1 MSSEKQKIDDDS
13 RASQGSSSSSC
24 VEDTTTEPS
33 PSSSECGIV
42 PTLGV
47 SPTDSP
53 TTPISSAGSCERE
66 EEMKRSAVKK
76 RIERYFY
83 QLLEGCGNATC
94 GNRFCASSGK
104 VPALTPD
111 QAAARALQLFAE
123 EAKLCTSVQPSK
135 VARTE
140 DHPSCP
146 SQADFSSDSMACRET
161 GGGGESSCRPSSA
174 ISPSKSHLKSP
185 SSSQSG
191 VEVTTTTTHLDEE
204 VIDNLVRSCIER
216 NSPLALI
223 RSVGAIFSSTDAVA
237 RSFRQRAVTPID
249 LLLRK
254 APQKDLRNLTKEDL
268 RSLEGDLDKD
278 EDSSCAGREPVPEI
292 HETDVD
298 VKSLRRAV
306 KQLFGLEDEEANQPK
321 NIFPVFE
328 PMNNALQTLA
338 TSLKI
343 DLEVTIQKEAIEDII
358 RIFVVVFEV
367 ISIAPAEFLEGGLTK
382 MCCAAAS
389 LPVWAQARLAW
400 IWARNS
406 TPILRPIL
414 ESLQQIITLQVIP
427 SMIPVQDNEVIVNA
441 TKLMKIVYYADIL
454 AGEIDS
460 VQLREEDA
468 PTTTAADEDLEA
480 TARWSFDDV
489 KFTTTAKADP
499 LVQELGVHPI
509 DARKPF
515 MALSEFYNE
524 SLSDTIEMDYDYL
537 NYKNMH
543 MDEKNMNKK
552 FCFMLYSFI
561 LTPATKTLALYYD
574 SRIRMYSE
582 RRINYFTTHL
592 SGQAPNPYLK
602 LKVRREHLI
611 DDALIELE
619 MITMEN
625 PKDLKKQLVVEFMGE
640 QGIDEG
646 GVSKEFFQLI
656 VEQIF
661 NPDYGM
667 FINQEDTDTMW
678 FNSMSFENEA
688 QFTLIGIVLGLAI
701 YNNII
706 LAVNFPMVVYR
717 KLLGIRGSFPDLQD
731 WNPKLFRSLKAML
744 EDDEP
749 DMETV
754 YMQTFEINYQ
764 DVFGNVLKHELK
776 SNGRD
781 LFVTQENKRE
791 FVDLYSEYLLNVSI
805 ERQFSAFR
813 KGFRMVTDESPLGLL
828 FRPEEVELLV
838 CGSKEFDFEEL
849 QAATDYD
856 AGYTADTPVIRNF
869 WEIVHALP
877 IENQRQ
883 LLEFTTGSD
892 RVPVGGLSRLKMV
905 IARNGPDSDS
915 LPTSHTCF
923 NVLLLPEYDTK
934 EKLKRLLLKA
944 ISYCKG
950 FGML

>member
-1 MSSEKQKIDDDS
+1 MSSERQNKDDDS
-13 RASQGSSSSSC
+13 RASEGSSSSSASQ
-24 VEDTTTEPS
+24 DTETLPIATNLGCI
-33 PSSSECGIV
+33 SSEK
-42 PTLGV
+42 
-47 SPTDSP
+47 
-53 TTPISSAGSCERE
+53 E
-66 EEMKRSAVKK
+66 EEMKRAAVKK

-83 QLLEGCGNATC
+83 QLLEGCGNSGC

-123 EAKLCTSVQPSK
+123 EAKLCAAVHPSK

-140 DHPSCP
+140 DSTLSSSDGSMAERRKDEASRSQSTSHVTP
-146 SQADFSSDSMACRET
+146 SQTAPRGDT
-161 GGGGESSCRPSSA
+161 Q
-174 ISPSKSHLKSP
+174 H
-185 SSSQSG
+185 
-191 VEVTTTTTHLDEE
+191 TTETHLDED
-204 VIDNLVRSCIER
+204 IIQALVETSLEK
-216 NSPLALI
+216 NSPLPLI
-223 RSVGAIFSSTDAVA
+223 RSLGAIFSSTDAVA
-237 RSFRQRAVTPID
+237 ASFRARAVTPID

-254 APQKDLRNLTKEDL
+254 ATQKDLRNLTKEDL

-278 EDSSCAGREPVPEI
+278 EDSSCAGKETPPET

-298 VKSLRRAV
+298 VLSLRRSV
-306 KQLFGLEDEEANQPK
+306 KQLFGIDDPDANKPK
-321 NIFPVFE
+321 NTFPVFE
-328 PMNNALQTLA
+328 LVNNALQTLA

-343 DLEVTIQKEAIEDII
+343 DLEITTQREAVEDII
-358 RIFVVVFEV
+358 RTFVIVFEV
-367 ISIAPAEFLEGGLTK
+367 ICIAPAEFLEGALTR
-382 MCCAAAS
+382 MCSAAAN
-389 LPVWAQARLAW
+389 LPTWAQGRLAW
-400 IWARNS
+400 IWARHC
-406 TPILRPIL
+406 TPILRPLL

-427 SMIPVQDNEVIVNA
+427 TMIPVQDNETIVNA
-441 TKLMKIVYYADIL
+441 TKVMKILYYADIL
-454 AGEIDS
+454 AGD
-460 VQLREEDA
+460 VDPGQLREDDA
-468 PTTTAADEDLEA
+468 TSTVSGTAGVGADEDLEA
-480 TARWSFDDV
+480 TARWSFDEV
-489 KFTTTAKADP
+489 KFTGAARADP
-499 LVQELGVHPI
+499 LAQELGVQPV
-509 DARKPF
+509 DARRPF
-515 MALSEFYNE
+515 LPLSEFYNE

-537 NYKNMH
+537 NYKNLH

-582 RRINYFTTHL
+582 RRINLFTTHL
-592 SGQAPNPYLK
+592 SGQTPNPYLK

-667 FINQEDTDTMW
+667 FINQEDTNTMW
-678 FNSMSFENEA
+678 FNSTSFENEA

-706 LAVNFPMVVYR
+706 LAVNFPKVVYR
-717 KLLGIRGSFPDLQD
+717 KLLGIRGSFPDLED
-731 WNPKLFRSLKAML
+731 WNPKLYRSLKAML
-744 EDDEP
+744 EDEDS

-764 DVFGNVLKHELK
+764 DVFGNVLRHELK
-776 SNGRD
+776 GNGREIA
-781 LFVTQENKRE
+781 VTQDNKRE
-791 FVDLYSEYLLNVSI
+791 FVDLYSDYLLNGAI
-805 ERQFSAFR
+805 ERQFGAFR
-813 KGFRMVTDESPLGLL
+813 KGFRMVTDESPLALL

-856 AGYTADTPVIRNF
+856 AGYTADTPVIKNF

-877 IENQRQ
+877 VENQRQ

-905 IARNGPDSDS
+905 ISRNGPDSDR

-923 NVLLLPEYDTK
+923 NVLLLPEYNTK

>member
-1 MSSEKQKIDDDS
+1 MSSESQKTDDDS
-13 RASQGSSSSSC
+13 SSEPMACTKGDESPSQSSSHTNSSQ
-24 VEDTTTEPS
+24 ESHRDT
-33 PSSSECGIV
+33 
-42 PTLGV
+42 
-47 SPTDSP
+47 
-53 TTPISSAGSCERE
+53 R
-66 EEMKRSAVKK
+66 
-76 RIERYFY
+76 
-83 QLLEGCGNATC
+83 EGC
-94 GNRFCASSGK
+94 
-104 VPALTPD
+104 
-111 QAAARALQLFAE
+111 
-123 EAKLCTSVQPSK
+123 
-135 VARTE
+135 
-140 DHPSCP
+140 
-146 SQADFSSDSMACRET
+146 
-161 GGGGESSCRPSSA
+161 
-174 ISPSKSHLKSP
+174 
-185 SSSQSG
+185 
-191 VEVTTTTTHLDEE
+191 THLDEE
-204 VIDNLVRSCIER
+204 VIEGLVVSCIEK
-216 NSPLALI
+216 NSPLLLI
-223 RSVGAIFSSTDAVA
+223 RSLGAIFSSTDAVA
-237 RSFRQRAVTPID
+237 ASFRARAVTPID

-254 APQKDLRNLTKEDL
+254 APQKDLRQLTKEDL

-278 EDSSCAGREPVPEI
+278 EDSSCAGKETPPEI

-298 VKSLRRAV
+298 VVGLRRSV
-306 KQLFGLEDEEANQPK
+306 KQLFGLDDPEANKPR
-321 NIFPVFE
+321 NTFPVFE
-328 PMNNALQTLA
+328 PVNNALQTLA
-338 TSLKI
+338 TSLKM
-343 DLEVTIQKEAIEDII
+343 DLEVTTQRDAIEDII
-358 RIFVVVFEV
+358 RIFVIVFEV
-367 ISIAPAEFLEGGLTK
+367 MCISPTEFLEGALTR
-382 MCCAAAS
+382 MASAVVS
-389 LPVWAQARLAW
+389 LPTWAQARLAW
-400 IWARNS
+400 IWARNC
-406 TPILRPIL
+406 TPILRPLL

-427 SMIPVQDNEVIVNA
+427 TMIPVQDNEVIVNA
-441 TKLMKIVYYADIL
+441 TKLMKILYYADIL
-454 AGEIDS
+454 AGEVDP
-460 VQLREEDA
+460 VQLREEDVA
-468 PTTTAADEDLEA
+468 SAEAGDEDLEA

-489 KFTTTAKADP
+489 KFAATAKADA
-499 LVQELGVHPI
+499 LAQEVGVQPV
-509 DARKPF
+509 DARRPF
-515 MALSEFYNE
+515 LPLAEFYNE

-582 RRINYFTTHL
+582 RRINLFTTHL
-592 SGQAPNPYLK
+592 SGQTPNPYLK

-667 FINQEDTDTMW
+667 FINQDDTNTMW
-678 FNSMSFENEA
+678 FNSTSFENEA

-717 KLLGIRGSFPDLQD
+717 KLLGIRGSFPDLED
-731 WNPKLFRSLKAML
+731 WNPKLFRSLKVML
-744 EDDEP
+744 EDDES
-749 DMETV
+749 DMEAV

-764 DVFGNVLKHELK
+764 DVFGNVLRHELK
-776 SNGRD
+776 ANGRD
-781 LFVTQENKRE
+781 ISVTQENKRE
-791 FVDLYSEYLLNVSI
+791 FVDLYSDYLLNGAI

-849 QAATDYD
+849 QASTDYD
-856 AGYTADTPVIRNF
+856 AGYTAESPVIRNF

-877 IENQRQ
+877 VEAQRQ

-905 IARNGPDSDS
+905 IARNGPDSDR

-923 NVLLLPEYDTK
+923 NVLLLPEYASK
-934 EKLKRLLLKA
+934 EKLKLLLLKA

>member
-1 MSSEKQKIDDDS
+1 MSSERQKTDDDS
-13 RASQGSSSSSC
+13 
-24 VEDTTTEPS
+24 
-33 PSSSECGIV
+33 SSE
-42 PTLGV
+42 
-47 SPTDSP
+47 SM
-53 TTPISSAGSCERE
+53 SSTR
-66 EEMKRSAVKK
+66 K
-76 RIERYFY
+76 
-83 QLLEGCGNATC
+83 
-94 GNRFCASSGK
+94 
-104 VPALTPD
+104 D
-111 QAAARALQLFAE
+111 
-123 EAKLCTSVQPSK
+123 
-135 VARTE
+135 
-140 DHPSCP
+140 
-146 SQADFSSDSMACRET
+146 
-161 GGGGESSCRPSSA
+161 GESSSDASM
-174 ISPSKSHLKSP
+174 SQ
-185 SSSQSG
+185 SSSHMNSSQARESHG
-191 VEVTTTTTHLDEE
+191 SATESSRAYLDEE
-204 VIDNLVRSCIER
+204 VIENLVVSCINK
-216 NSPLALI
+216 NSPLQLI
-223 RSVGAIFSSTDAVA
+223 RSLGAIFSSTEAVA
-237 RSFRQRAVTPID
+237 GSFRARAVTPID

-278 EDSSCAGREPVPEI
+278 EDSSCAGKETPPEI

-298 VKSLRRAV
+298 VMGLRRSV
-306 KQLFGLEDEEANQPK
+306 KQLFGVDDPQANKPK

-328 PMNNALQTLA
+328 PVNNALQTLA

-343 DLEVTIQKEAIEDII
+343 DLEITTQREAIEDII
-358 RIFVVVFEV
+358 RIFVIVFEV
-367 ISIAPAEFLEGGLTK
+367 MCIAPAEFLEGALTR
-382 MCCAAAS
+382 MCSAAAN
-389 LPVWAQARLAW
+389 LPTWAQARLAW
-400 IWARNS
+400 IWARNC
-406 TPILRPIL
+406 TPILRPLL

-427 SMIPVQDNEVIVNA
+427 TMIPVQDNEAIVNA
-441 TKLMKIVYYADIL
+441 TKVMKIVYYADIL
-454 AGEIDS
+454 AGEVDP

-468 PTTTAADEDLEA
+468 PTGVSGDEDLEA

-489 KFTTTAKADP
+489 KFTSTAKADP
-499 LVQELGVHPI
+499 LAQELGVQPV
-509 DARKPF
+509 DSRRPF
-515 MALSEFYNE
+515 LPLSEFYNE

-543 MDEKNMNKK
+543 MDEKNMNRK

-582 RRINYFTTHL
+582 RRINLFTTHL
-592 SGQAPNPYLK
+592 SGQTPNPYLK

-667 FINQEDTDTMW
+667 FINQDDTNTMW
-678 FNSMSFENEA
+678 FNSTSFENEA

-706 LAVNFPMVVYR
+706 LAVNFPKVVYR
-717 KLLGIRGSFPDLQD
+717 KLLGIRGSFPDLED

-744 EDDEP
+744 EDDES
-749 DMETV
+749 DMEAV

-764 DVFGNVLKHELK
+764 DVFGNVLRHELK
-776 SNGRD
+776 PNGRD
-781 LFVTQENKRE
+781 IPVTQETKKE
-791 FVDLYSEYLLNVSI
+791 FVDLYTDYLLNGAI

-813 KGFRMVTDESPLGLL
+813 KGFRMVTDESPLALL

-856 AGYTADTPVIRNF
+856 GGYTAESQVIRNF

-877 IENQRQ
+877 VEAQRQ

-905 IARNGPDSDS
+905 IARNGPDSDR

-923 NVLLLPEYDTK
+923 NVLLLPEYATK